1 MTVTG
6 VRSRPAAFALA
17 LALVAGAC
25 ATTAPTLA
33 PSVPASPISSPAAGA
48 PSPSAPVAS
57 GPRPIVVDTDLAA
70 DDILAIMVLLRDPA
84 VDVRGIAVD
93 GTGEVR
99 CPAGLRNARRLVAA
113 FGRGDIPVACGSE
126 TPGPNGR
133 WFPSEWRDGADAFY
147 GVQLPEVDGE
157 STRTGEQAPQLL
169 ARLAGAAKAE
179 GTPLTVV
186 ALGPWTNLADALE
199 ADPSFT
205 SNLAR
210 IHAMGGTIDA
220 PGNIDIDTTSP
231 SDMVEW
237 NFGVDPDALAAVMAT
252 NVPVTMVGLDATNH
266 VPVPGDIADTL
277 GKDTA
282 SAGANIAQEMYLR
295 NPFLI
300 QGSSFWDTLAA
311 VVLSDPSIATWADV
325 SLRVDTTGRSAGR
338 VVRDPAGR
346 QVHVA
351 MNADQGAFM
360 TAFLAA
366 LRRGAPRPA
375 GGGIAGTLTASWD
388 GSHCAVTGTPA
399 RPGDALVTF
408 ENRSA
413 GEAALQ
419 LARAVEPHTWA
430 DAIAWAKRA
439 DFSDPN
445 LKPPAWIVPVGAAQ
459 ADAGGSGTT
468 VVTLDAGTFGAV
480 CGVGTY
486 PRITFNDGGTF
497 EVKATR

>member
-1 MTVTG
+1 MTVTR
-6 VRSRPAAFALA
+6 VRSRPAALALA
-17 LALVAGAC
+17 IALVAGAC
-25 ATTAPTLA
+25 ATTSTTPTPNVQGSA
-33 PSVPASPISSPAAGA
+33 VPSTAATSPV
-48 PSPSAPVAS
+48 VAS
-57 GPRPIVVDTDLAA
+57 SPRPIVVDTDLAA

-113 FGRGDIPVACGSE
+113 FGRSDIPVACGSE

-147 GVQLPEVDGE
+147 GIALPEVDGE

-169 ARLAGAAKAE
+169 ARLAAAARTE

-186 ALGPWTNLADALE
+186 ALGPWTNLADALD
-199 ADPSFT
+199 ADPAFT
-205 SNLAR
+205 SNLAG

-252 NVPVTMVGLDATNH
+252 DVPVTMVGLDATNH
-266 VPVPGDIADTL
+266 VPVPNDIAETL
-277 GKDTA
+277 GTDTA
-282 SAGANIAQEMYLR
+282 AAGANVAHEMYLR

-311 VVLSDPSIATWADV
+311 AVLSDPSIATWQDL
-325 SLRVDTTGRSAGR
+325 SLRVDTAGRSAGR
-338 VVRDPAGR
+338 VERDPAGR
-346 QVHVA
+346 PVHAA

-388 GSHCAVTGTPA
+388 GRQCAVTKTPA
-399 RPGDALVTF
+399 EAGDALVTF

-459 ADAGGSGTT
+459 AEAGGSGTT

-497 EVKATR
+497 EVKATP